1 MVLLILFFFFKQKT
15 AYEMRISDWS
25 SDVCSSDLVTARPDG
40 SSDMVPR
47 VPHLNRRVLL
57 AQRPD
62 GLVREDD
69 FTFDS
74 QPIAEPGDG
83 EVLVRTDWLGIDAT
97 VRTWLSQ
104 AEGYIEPV
112 AIGDDVRGRAVE
124 IGRAPVGTPGTNTQL
139 A

>member
-1 MVLLILFFFFKQKT
+1 
-15 AYEMRISDWS
+15 
-25 SDVCSSDLVTARPDG
+25 
-40 SSDMVPR
+40 MVPR

-97 VRTWLSQ
+97 VRTWLSK
-104 AEGYIEPV
+104 AAGYIEPV
-112 AIGDDVRGRAVE
+112 AIGDVVRGSRSA
-124 IGRAPVGTPGTNTQL
+124 GRRVGKEWGSTGRYRG
-139 A
+139 AA

>member
-1 MVLLILFFFFKQKT
+1 
-15 AYEMRISDWS
+15 
-25 SDVCSSDLVTARPDG
+25 
-40 SSDMVPR
+40 MVPR

-97 VRTWLSQ
+97 VRTWLSK
-104 AEGYIEPV
+104 AEGYLEPV
-112 AIGDDVRGRAVE
+112 AIGGVVRGSGV
-124 IGRAPVGTPGTNTQL
+124 GRVVASRNDRIAAGAPVSPPRGGEGDRESGG
-139 A
+139 